1 MSDWFEYLM
10 EVKELV
16 QEGTGR
22 RAAVLDWYV
31 NQYIVDIQSC
41 YEHNYSPESCYK
53 EVFSVESNK

>member
-16 QEGTGR
+16 QERTGR
-22 RAAVLDWYV
+22 TAHKLDWYV
-31 NQYIVDIQSC
+31 DQHIVDIQSC

-53 EVFSVESNK
+53 EVFLVESK